1 MSIENIKIVHQ
12 PKKQESERIRIK
24 ELLEQKIDGKIKIIN
39 EAKNLVKENRDLEFS
54 EFEKKL
60 KEFFDNVKKCFGN
73 DFEKDYEEYQK
84 LREKINIILSREM
97 DISEEE
103 LLLDYSLGEI
113 EENDLSEEDKK
124 IIENSKKDEEIENE
138 YFEKRNEDFS
148 FLDSLDNFLEDI
160 KRKKEITES
169 LKSSYKEEGFS
180 AIEQSFPEDISV
192 LSKEEKEKIKIEF
205 RGFSVNV
212 IFTNEIFEKFF
223 GKGCSGMHFTGT
235 VFNSILE
242 TSRIKK
248 TIEHEENHLLSNS
261 FVSNVVYSKDLIESI
276 KSKIKNFNELKNL
289 EAPDTILENS
299 KKSIMEKME
308 KYFSVNFSELIA
320 DMDFLPIGDK
330 IRNYLYQFK
339 LSIDE
344 LELFVEN
351 LEDKDSKIDFYS
363 SIDKLEEKFIKRT
376 NNLIDIFFI
385 ANETGFEEDAKG
397 AMLLFKGNNGKIER
411 YLKNKVGN
419 TRYELIKSLRT
430 LIKETEE
437 NKVVIRGKK
446 SVEQYLLMYIFG
458 SIKKSDKLLG
468 RVNKKNFFTTQELED
483 INNNLDT
490 LKKNDPEKF

>member
-1 MSIENIKIVHQ
+1 
-12 PKKQESERIRIK
+12 
-24 ELLEQKIDGKIKIIN
+24 
-39 EAKNLVKENRDLEFS
+39 
-54 EFEKKL
+54 
-60 KEFFDNVKKCFGN
+60 
-73 DFEKDYEEYQK
+73 
-84 LREKINIILSREM
+84 
-97 DISEEE
+97 
-103 LLLDYSLGEI
+103 
-113 EENDLSEEDKK
+113 
-124 IIENSKKDEEIENE
+124 
-138 YFEKRNEDFS
+138 
-148 FLDSLDNFLEDI
+148 
-160 KRKKEITES
+160 
-169 LKSSYKEEGFS
+169 
-180 AIEQSFPEDISV
+180 
-192 LSKEEKEKIKIEF
+192 
-205 RGFSVNV
+205 
-212 IFTNEIFEKFF
+212 
-223 GKGCSGMHFTGT
+223 
-235 VFNSILE
+235 
-242 TSRIKK
+242 
-248 TIEHEENHLLSNS
+248 
-261 FVSNVVYSKDLIESI
+261 
-276 KSKIKNFNELKNL
+276 
-289 EAPDTILENS
+289 
-299 KKSIMEKME
+299 MEKME

-490 LKKNDPEKF
+490 LKKNDPEKFSELINSLDREKIKQFIESGKSSFPENEPQLIKIKKQLKELSEKTNIEEFQM